1 MEDTINWFPSEERL
15 SLIKKLNENQCE
27 LPSNFE
33 LIYEIHEKSKIKEL
47 SSNERLRIFSESKE
61 GWKELYPD
69 FRRMSDIMEK
79 FKTNRCWTSKKDFP
93 NKISSVYLS
102 P

>member
-1 MEDTINWFPSEERL
+1 MKLYELSQLPIKERYKLVNYIKENSTELPSDTKLVCDVMEDTINWFPSEERL

-47 SSNERLRIFSESKE
+47 SSNERLRIFN
-61 GWKELYPD
+61 L
-69 FRRMSDIMEK
+69 
-79 FKTNRCWTSKKDFP
+79 
-93 NKISSVYLS
+93 SSV
-102 P
+102 